1 MNSMVMQA
9 DIISN
14 WENRHESLFGVELVK
29 LNHRLIETGLF
40 SREALGRVIERC
52 PAEHL
57 GLRAM
62 GTEIDDPKRMEGE
75 LGGASGME
83 AIEAIEK
90 GRMWMNIRRVM
101 DWAPEY
107 RKLLDEVFGEFEAR
121 MPGFRTFKRNLG
133 VLISSPNANVFYHAD
148 IQGQSL
154 WQIEGSKS
162 VYIYPRSEI
171 FITPENVEK
180 ILLRETAEDMPY
192 EKWFDDY
199 ATHVDLKPGEM
210 VTWPLYAPH
219 RVKNHDCLNISVT
232 MEHWTKQIWNSYAV
246 HYGNGVLRRT
256 IGLKKGSTR
265 DHGLHVY
272 PKAGAAFLWKKL
284 GKQITGDVVKQRD
297 FRIDAKSPNG
307 RASLR

>member
-14 WENRHESLFGVELVK
+14 WEDRHESLFGVELVK
-29 LNHRLIETGLF
+29 LNHRLIDSGLF

-52 PAEHL
+52 PSEHL

-62 GTEIDDPKRMEGE
+62 GTEI
-75 LGGASGME
+75 
-83 AIEAIEK
+83 
-90 GRMWMNIRRVM
+90 
-101 DWAPEY
+101 
-107 RKLLDEVFGEFEAR
+107 DEVFGEFEAR
-121 MPGFRTFKRNLG
+121 MPGFKTFKRNLG

-171 FITPENVEK
+171 FITPENVER

-192 EKWFDDY
+192 ENWFDDY

-210 VTWPLYAPH
+210 VSWPLYAPH
-219 RVKNHDCLNISVT
+219 RVKNHDCLNTAFCDARWVSRT
-232 MEHWTKQIWNSYAV
+232 A
-246 HYGNGVLRRT
+246 RRAT
-256 IGLKKGSTR
+256 TACMSIR
-265 DHGLHVY
+265 R
-272 PKAGAAFLWKKL
+272 P
-284 GKQITGDVVKQRD
+284 QR
-297 FRIDAKSPNG
+297 RSCGRSSASRSP
-307 RASLR
+307 ATW